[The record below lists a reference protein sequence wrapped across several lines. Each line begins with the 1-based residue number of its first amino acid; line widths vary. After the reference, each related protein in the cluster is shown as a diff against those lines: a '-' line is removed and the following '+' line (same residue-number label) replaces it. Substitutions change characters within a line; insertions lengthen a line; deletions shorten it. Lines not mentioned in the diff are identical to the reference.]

1 MGQVP
6 RADPSIGAAI
16 MPEETADAA
25 VAPSPPD
32 LLLAPASTPAGAV
45 ANSPAE
51 PPITPEIGM
60 VEEPPLV
67 VVPDLPSLGHKE
79 RAAAV
84 AEVGDRGPASLAK
97 GRASAST
104 AMVLEAL
111 TAGGPDTLG
120 EGHAEP
126 RPVLGSSVLIP
137 KRHNPNE
144 WCGPAFRFWSR
155 GASEPLFL
163 LNDEREEQGQLAET
177 TEQLAE
183 ASARAGT
190 LAEDLAVAMGSAQ
203 SAQAVASQERAQA
216 EESVKALAMAF
227 EQKEADRR
235 RRAPG
240 AARARFARRRC
251 PVGARQSRRRPGL
264 PEPPPPGPV
273 APARTSPRDACRC
286 PSSRPRLVYPPPP
299 PPPRPVAPART
310 SPRDACHCPSSRP
323 RPVCPPPPP
332 GPVVPARRLPLRHP
346 SQVCAP
352 IT

>member
-104 AMVLEAL
+104 AMELADVSTAKSLFIRRESGVWDSLWSQRAAL
-111 TAGGPDTLG
+111 TKANDRL
-120 EGHAEP
+120 AQ
-126 RPVLGSSVLIP
+126 
-137 KRHNPNE
+137 
-144 WCGPAFRFWSR
+144 WSTEVADLR
-155 GASEPLFL
+155 LLRDELKSE
-163 LNDEREEQGQLAET
+163 
-177 TEQLAE
+177 
-183 ASARAGT
+183 
-190 LAEDLAVAMGSAQ
+190 
-203 SAQAVASQERAQA
+203 
-216 EESVKALAMAF
+216 
-227 EQKEADRR
+227 R

-346 SQVCAP
+346 SQDGGSKVEEFCEGHDEGLFFFFFRKKQSTGVSVPRYRVALEQH
-352 IT
+352 TTGFDGTSST